1 VILDDSF
8 NGNIDGMMASFDLA
22 SSYEG
27 RKVVITPGLVEVD
40 DALNEQVAK
49 RANEVFDLIVVTG
62 ELNLEIFRRH
72 VDADKLLHL
81 ANKAEMER
89 MLAEQTYPGDLIL
102 FANDAP
108 SFV

>member
-1 VILDDSF
+1 
-8 NGNIDGMMASFDLA
+8 
-22 SSYEG
+22 
-27 RKVVITPGLVEVD
+27 VD

-62 ELNLEIFRRH
+62 DLNYSIFQRF
-72 VDADKLLHL
+72 VKADKLLKL
-81 ANKAEMER
+81 ASKSEMET
-89 MLAEQTYPGDLIL
+89 MLAEQTRAGDLIL